1 MIRRIVICAV
11 PFAWLAAL
19 AIVRPGLAAPILAQS
34 TDDASGQPVAGNSLD
49 DELLRDL
56 EEGGPEEVSSD
67 EPPAPTEPA
76 GESAAAEPNADDRGR
91 ARDKSSSQPAAGD
104 SLDEELLEGL
114 GGIDDLPGESGD
126 PAPGD
131 SAQSNDADPL
141 SQLSRRM
148 REVESLIAQAQSDA
162 SIQEKQRTI
171 VADLAKLI
179 EEMRKR
185 QQQQSSSSGKSQQTA
200 SRNQPQPGRPAG
212 SKPGQKPAR
221 DSSERLRNDKARKP
235 DPAEMDALL
244 KDVWGHLPAR
254 ERQQMDQYM
263 VEEFLPKYEL
273 EIEHYFKALAGQ
285 LGRPN
290 N

>member
-1 MIRRIVICAV
+1 MIRRIVLCAV
-11 PFAWLAAL
+11 LFAWLAAL
-19 AIVRPGLAAPILAQS
+19 AAVRPGFAAPVLAQS
-34 TDDASGQPVAGNSLD
+34 TDDAGQPAAGDSLD

-56 EEGGPEEVSSD
+56 EEGDPEGVSSD
-67 EPPAPTEPA
+67 EPPAPAEPS
-76 GESAAAEPNADDRGR
+76 GESAASEQDAADRGR
-91 ARDKSSSQPAAGD
+91 ARDKSSPQPAAGD

-114 GGIDDLPGESGD
+114 GGLDDLPGESGD
-126 PAPGD
+126 PAAPGD

-235 DPAEMDALL
+235 DPAEMKALL

-273 EIEHYFKALAGQ
+273 EIEQYFKALAGQ
-285 LGRPN
+285 LGQPN